1 MSGRHGLRFLLE
13 VVFLGA
19 LAVVVAAGR
28 LGTPT
33 IVGVMALGWLI
44 VAAAEWV
51 SWRGE
56 PHFGSGLPPRYLVPR
71 VRLPPPQP
79 LEQVRPGFADPRR
92 DEAPTW
98 IASAALRAEL
108 LGGPRPAPEPA
119 GAWPFAAPAR
129 ATERSEP
136 VVDEAAVP
144 VRLPEPRADLEPPAP
159 PPAQAP
165 APPRAPLP
173 AVPSAGPVRLARYR
187 FDPLGDPPARRRRL
201 GRRREEETGVIEV
214 PAFPAG
220 PRPAPGAA
228 ARPDPAE

>member
-19 LAVVVAAGR
+19 LAAVVAVAR

-71 VRLPPPQP
+71 VSLPPPQP

-129 ATERSEP
+129 TTER
-136 VVDEAAVP
+136 EAAAAEPTVP
-144 VRLPEPRADLEPPAP
+144 VRLPEPRAELEPPRPAP
-159 PPAQAP
+159 GPAP
-165 APPRAPLP
+165 APAPLLP
-173 AVPSAGPVRLARYR
+173 AADSAGPVRLARYR
-187 FDPLGDPPARRRRL
+187 FDPLGEPPARRRRL
-201 GRRREEETGVIEV
+201 GRRRDEETGVIEV

-220 PRPAPGAA
+220 PRLAPGAA
-228 ARPDPAE
+228 PRRDPAE

>member
-19 LAVVVAAGR
+19 LAAVAAVAR

-71 VRLPPPQP
+71 VSLPPPQP

-108 LGGPRPAPEPA
+108 LGAHRPAPEPA
-119 GAWPFAAPAR
+119 GAWPFATPAR
-129 ATERSEP
+129 PAEAEPATPEP
-136 VVDEAAVP
+136 AAP
-144 VRLPEPRADLEPPAP
+144 VRLPEPHAELEPPGPAPSP
-159 PPAQAP
+159 PP
-165 APPRAPLP
+165 LL
-173 AVPSAGPVRLARYR
+173 PSAERSGPVRLARYR
-187 FDPLGDPPARRRRL
+187 FDPLGEPAARRRRL
-201 GRRREEETGVIEV
+201 GRRRDEETGVIEV

-220 PRPAPGAA
+220 PRLAPGAA
-228 ARPDPAE
+228 PRRDPAE